1 MMRTHWTTTALLGA
15 LLLGTGAPTLAAV
28 CGDINN
34 NTVVDSIDSVGIAT
48 VVLGGGTPIGSH
60 CGGLG
65 TLDCGDLVDDNVI
78 NSQDLVASLQV
89 AVGIDTL
96 LTPCTGFGTTIAC
109 GTNVSGTI
117 TANQVWPGGCDTF
130 VDGTVLVGNGA
141 VVTVSAGARVKG
153 RKSSTNGTPSALV
166 VLRGSKINAAGTAG
180 SPIVMTS
187 DQAPGARGVGD
198 WGGLSLLGAAPTN
211 FPGGEGAAE
220 GLPPGSAN
228 FGGSQPNDSSGQVRF
243 TRIEFSGVEFS
254 TDNELNVFTMNGVGR
269 GTTIDHVQANVGF
282 DDCIEWFGGTVRSK
296 YLVASGCRD
305 DLFDW
310 QIGYTG
316 ATQFGLAYQN
326 GSIASGGG
334 RNGFEADNNENGFNN
349 LPRSN
354 PDFCNMTV
362 VGCVQQGCGSTGS
375 GANLRRGTA
384 GKIANSIIM
393 DWPDAA
399 LDLDNDETMA
409 NACTNS
415 TTLKAT
421 EPALRVQDSIM
432 YNSGPGGTD
441 YAIGSGASPCSAAQ
455 AYGLWV
461 ANTGLT
467 PAEGVAGTNPLTGIT
482 ASYPTVVDDR
492 YFPVGGGIA
501 DNAPDCSL
509 VEPGFFE
516 SAPYVGAF
524 VPGGS
529 TGGGDNWLSTAGG
542 WISFAI
548 N

>member
-243 TRIEFSGVEFS
+243 TRIEFLGCRVQHRQRAERLHHERGRAR
-254 TDNELNVFTMNGVGR
+254 DDHRPRAGQRRLRRLHRVVRRHGPQQVPRRECLPRRPLRLADRVHRRHAVRPRLPERVDRVGR
-269 GTTIDHVQANVGF
+269 
-282 DDCIEWFGGTVRSK
+282 R
-296 YLVASGCRD
+296 
-305 DLFDW
+305 
-310 QIGYTG
+310 
-316 ATQFGLAYQN
+316 
-326 GSIASGGG
+326 
-334 RNGFEADNNENGFNN
+334 
-349 LPRSN
+349 P
-354 PDFCNMTV
+354 
-362 VGCVQQGCGSTGS
+362 
-375 GANLRRGTA
+375 
-384 GKIANSIIM
+384 
-393 DWPDAA
+393 
-399 LDLDNDETMA
+399 
-409 NACTNS
+409 
-415 TTLKAT
+415 
-421 EPALRVQDSIM
+421 
-432 YNSGPGGTD
+432 
-441 YAIGSGASPCSAAQ
+441 
-455 AYGLWV
+455 
-461 ANTGLT
+461 
-467 PAEGVAGTNPLTGIT
+467 
-482 ASYPTVVDDR
+482 
-492 YFPVGGGIA
+492 
-501 DNAPDCSL
+501 
-509 VEPGFFE
+509 
-516 SAPYVGAF
+516 
-524 VPGGS
+524 
-529 TGGGDNWLSTAGG
+529 
-542 WISFAI
+542 
-548 N
+548 

>member
-1 MMRTHWTTTALLGA
+1 
-15 LLLGTGAPTLAAV
+15 
-28 CGDINN
+28 
-34 NTVVDSIDSVGIAT
+34 
-48 VVLGGGTPIGSH
+48 
-60 CGGLG
+60 
-65 TLDCGDLVDDNVI
+65 
-78 NSQDLVASLQV
+78 
-89 AVGIDTL
+89 
-96 LTPCTGFGTTIAC
+96 
-109 GTNVSGTI
+109 
-117 TANQVWPGGCDTF
+117 
-130 VDGTVLVGNGA
+130 
-141 VVTVSAGARVKG
+141 
-153 RKSSTNGTPSALV
+153 